1 MAHATTPAAVETKF
15 GSFETDPRWVV
26 TIADGFPGFEKCRR
40 FVLVT
45 SPQLEPLKCLQGLE
59 EGKPSFLA
67 IDPRLALP
75 GYPTTLSQEDR
86 QRLDVADD
94 GEVLLW
100 LGLVT
105 VRDETVLVN
114 LRAPVVINPRRMIGL
129 QVIDPERPHPTDHP
143 LTLD

>member
-1 MAHATTPAAVETKF
+1 LAHASAAAVETRF

-26 TIADGFPGFEKCRR
+26 TIPDGLPGFEKCRR

-45 SPQLEPLKCLQGLE
+45 ASRLEPLQCLQGLDE
-59 EGKPSFLA
+59 DKPSFLA
-67 IDPRLALP
+67 IDPRIAQP
-75 GYPTTLSQEDR
+75 GYAAVLSADDR
-86 QRLDVADD
+86 QRLGLED
-94 GEVLLW
+94 GSEPLLW

-114 LRAPVVINPRRMIGL
+114 LRAPVVINPKRMIGL
-129 QVIDPERPHPTDHP
+129 QVIDPDSAQPTDHP